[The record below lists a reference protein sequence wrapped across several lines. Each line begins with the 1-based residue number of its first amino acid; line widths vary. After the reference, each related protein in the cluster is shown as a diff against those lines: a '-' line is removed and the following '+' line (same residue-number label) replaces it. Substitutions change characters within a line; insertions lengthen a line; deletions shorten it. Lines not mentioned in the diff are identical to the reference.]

1 MTEPVASILKLDDG
15 IAAVD
20 TEYMRPN
27 LDASH
32 LIVEGGRAAFVDTGA
47 NSSIPFLLDALR
59 QFDLD
64 VGDVDYVFLTHV
76 HLDHAGGA
84 GLLMQHLPNAQ
95 AVLHPRGAPHMID
108 PSKLIAG
115 TEAVYGKEQAHAMY
129 GTIQPID
136 AERVVVAEDED
147 RFDFNGRELR
157 ALYTEGHARHHYVL
171 DDPASRGVFTG
182 DSFGISYRD
191 LDTAAGEFI
200 YPTTTPIDFDPAAAH
215 VAIDRIMACEP
226 EHVYLTHYSKV
237 VGLDRLAEDM
247 HHDIDAFV
255 ALADSLE
262 NSADR
267 LASIE
272 AGMFAHWWAR
282 LQDHGYEGSRDDAF
296 AVVEMDIKLNSM
308 GLDVWLNRRAKA
320 ASKQQ

>member
-1 MTEPVASILKLDDG
+1 MSESVASILTLDDG

-27 LDASH
+27 MDASH

-47 NSSIPFLLDALR
+47 NSSVPFLLDALR
-59 QFDLD
+59 RSGLD
-64 VGDVDYVFLTHV
+64 TGDVDYVFVTHV

-84 GLLMQHLPNAQ
+84 GLLMQHLPNAR
-95 AVLHPRGAPHMID
+95 AVLHPRGAPHMLD

-136 AERVVVAEDED
+136 ADRVVIAEDGD
-147 RFDFNGRELR
+147 RFELDGREFQ
-157 ALYTEGHARHHYVL
+157 ALHTEGHAKHHFVL

-191 LDTAAGEFI
+191 LDTAAGPFI

-215 VAIDRIMACEP
+215 VSIDRIMACDP
-226 EHVYLTHYSKV
+226 DHVYLTHYSRV
-237 VGLDRLAEDM
+237 AELDRLADDM
-247 HHDIDAFV
+247 HREIDAFV
-255 ALADSLE
+255 ALAE
-262 NSADR
+262 RVEHEADR
-267 LASIE
+267 LSSLE
-272 AGMFAHWWAR
+272 TGMFEHWWQR
-282 LQDHGYEGSRDDAF
+282 LEAHGYDGGRDEAF
-296 AVVEMDIKLNSM
+296 AVVEMDVKLNSM
-308 GLDVWLNRRAKA
+308 GLDVWLTRRAKA
-320 ASKQQ
+320 RSN